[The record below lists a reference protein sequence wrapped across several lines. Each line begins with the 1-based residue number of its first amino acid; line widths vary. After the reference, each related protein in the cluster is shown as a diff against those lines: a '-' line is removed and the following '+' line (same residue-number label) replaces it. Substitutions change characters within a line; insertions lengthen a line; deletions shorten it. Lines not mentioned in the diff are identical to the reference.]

1 LGKGGSLYGQSV
13 EGPPVR
19 GTGGAGHGGAGA
31 ERLESERLRLEKN
44 PAQFK
49 KKRDEAK
56 FREAEAEIEELIE
69 KTKLG
74 ELTLSYM
81 DEAGFVQT
89 QPNRSAWTETGE
101 VHLITAARGKRLN
114 VMAALIS
121 TGELFTAKFWET
133 TTAALF
139 AGFLGLLLESVG
151 RPLTVILDNASIH
164 KAKEIQPLLALLR
177 EQGLTLYFLP
187 PYSPELNRIEK
198 LWHKM
203 KYEWMAFKARNSAGL
218 EADVDK
224 ILDGFGSDYRMTFC

>member
-1 LGKGGSLYGQSV
+1 
-13 EGPPVR
+13 
-19 GTGGAGHGGAGA
+19 
-31 ERLESERLRLEKN
+31 
-44 PAQFK
+44 
-49 KKRDEAK
+49 
-56 FREAEAEIEELIE
+56 
-69 KTKLG
+69 
-74 ELTLSYM
+74 M

-139 AGFLGLLLESVG
+139 GGFLGLLLESVG
-151 RPLTVILDNASIH
+151 KPLTVILDNASIH
-164 KAKEIQPLLALLR
+164 KAKEIQPLLAFLR
-177 EQGLTLYFLP
+177 EKGLTLHFLP